1 MPLER
6 ISRGFKDV
14 SMSFKVNPLNNDLV
28 ALKNATAISRSVRNI
43 VFTTPGEK
51 FFQPSFGS
59 RVSQMLFENMDEITS
74 LSIRDEIENSIRR
87 FEPRVDL
94 KSVQVNPDFDGNQYD
109 VVITY
114 QIIGADISEQQL
126 EFVLQPTR

>member
-1 MPLER
+1 MALER

-14 SMSFKVNPLNNDLV
+14 SMSFKINPLNSDLV
-28 ALKNATAISRSVRNI
+28 ALKNASAISRSIRNI

-51 FFQPSFGS
+51 FFQPTFGS

-94 KSVQVNPDFDGNQYD
+94 KSVQVNPDFDSNQYD

>member
-6 ISRGFKDV
+6 VSRGFKDV

-51 FFQPSFGS
+51 FFQPTFGS

-74 LSIRDEIENSIRR
+74 LTIRDEIESSIRR

-114 QIIGADISEQQL
+114 QIIGADVSEQQL

>member
-6 ISRGFKDV
+6 VSRGFKDV

-51 FFQPSFGS
+51 FFQPTFGS

-74 LSIRDEIENSIRR
+74 LTIRDEIENSIRR

-94 KSVQVNPDFDGNQYD
+94 KSVQVNPDFDSNQYD

-114 QIIGADISEQQL
+114 QIIGADVSEQQL

>member
-6 ISRGFKDV
+6 VSRGFKDV

-43 VFTTPGEK
+43 VFTTPGKK
-51 FFQPSFGS
+51 FFQPTFGS

-114 QIIGADISEQQL
+114 QIIGADVSEQQL

>member
-6 ISRGFKDV
+6 VSRGFKDV
-14 SMSFKVNPLNNDLV
+14 SMSFKVNPLNNDLI

-51 FFQPSFGS
+51 FFQPTFGS
-59 RVSQMLFENMDEITS
+59 RVSQLLFENMDEITS

-114 QIIGADISEQQL
+114 QIIGADVSEQQL

>member
-51 FFQPSFGS
+51 FFQPTFGS

-94 KSVQVNPDFDGNQYD
+94 KSVQVNPDFDGNQYN

-114 QIIGADISEQQL
+114 QIIGADVSEQQL

>member
-6 ISRGFKDV
+6 DSRGFKDV
-14 SMSFKVNPLNNDLV
+14 SMASKVNPLNNDLI

-43 VFTTPGEK
+43 VFTAPGEK
-51 FFQPSFGS
+51 FFQPTFGS

-114 QIIGADISEQQL
+114 QIIGADVSEQQL

>member
-6 ISRGFKDV
+6 VSRGFKDV

-51 FFQPSFGS
+51 FFQPTFGS

-74 LSIRDEIENSIRR
+74 LTIRDEIESSIRR

-94 KSVQVNPDFDGNQYD
+94 KSVQVNPDFDSNQYD

-114 QIIGADISEQQL
+114 QIIGADVSEQQL

>member
-51 FFQPSFGS
+51 FFQPTFGS

-94 KSVQVNPDFDGNQYD
+94 KSVQVNPDFDGNQYN

>member
-6 ISRGFKDV
+6 VSRGFKDV

-51 FFQPSFGS
+51 FFNQHLDQEF
-59 RVSQMLFENMDEITS
+59 LKCS
-74 LSIRDEIENSIRR
+74 LRTWM
-87 FEPRVDL
+87 
-94 KSVQVNPDFDGNQYD
+94 K
-109 VVITY
+109 
-114 QIIGADISEQQL
+114 
-126 EFVLQPTR
+126 

>member
-6 ISRGFKDV
+6 VSRGFKDV

-51 FFQPSFGS
+51 FFQPTFGS

-74 LSIRDEIENSIRR
+74 LTIRDEIENSIRR

-114 QIIGADISEQQL
+114 QIIGADVSEQQL

>member
-6 ISRGFKDV
+6 VSRGFKDV
-14 SMSFKVNPLNNDLV
+14 SMSFKVNPLNNDLI

-94 KSVQVNPDFDGNQYD
+94 KSVQVNPDFDGNQYN

-126 EFVLQPTR
+126 EFVAHRS

>member
-14 SMSFKVNPLNNDLV
+14 SMSFKVNPLNNDLI

-51 FFQPSFGS
+51 FF
-59 RVSQMLFENMDEITS
+59 
-74 LSIRDEIENSIRR
+74 
-87 FEPRVDL
+87 
-94 KSVQVNPDFDGNQYD
+94 
-109 VVITY
+109 
-114 QIIGADISEQQL
+114 
-126 EFVLQPTR
+126 

>member
-6 ISRGFKDV
+6 VSRGFKDV

-94 KSVQVNPDFDGNQYD
+94 KSVQVNPDFDGNQYN

>member
-6 ISRGFKDV
+6 VSRGFKDV
-14 SMSFKVNPLNNDLV
+14 SMSFKVNPLNNDLI

-51 FFQPSFGS
+51 FFQPTFGS

-94 KSVQVNPDFDGNQYD
+94 KSVQVTPDFDSNQYD

-114 QIIGADISEQQL
+114 QIIGADVSEQQL

>member
-6 ISRGFKDV
+6 VSRGFKDV
-14 SMSFKVNPLNNDLV
+14 SMSFKVNPLNNDLI

>member
-59 RVSQMLFENMDEITS
+59 RVSQILFENMDEITS

>member
-6 ISRGFKDV
+6 VSRGFKDV
-14 SMSFKVNPLNNDLV
+14 SMTFKANPLNNDLI
-28 ALKNATAISRSVRNI
+28 ALKNATAISRSIRNI

-51 FFQPSFGS
+51 FFQPTFGS
-59 RVSQMLFENMDEITS
+59 RASQMLFENMDEITS
-74 LSIRDEIENSIRR
+74 LTIRDEIENSINK
-87 FEPRVDL
+87 FEPRVNL
-94 KSVQVNPDFDGNQYD
+94 KSVRVFPDFDGNQYD

-114 QIIGADISEQQL
+114 EIIGADILEQQL

>member
-94 KSVQVNPDFDGNQYD
+94 KSVQVNPDFDGNQYN

>member
-1 MPLER
+1 M
-6 ISRGFKDV
+6 
-14 SMSFKVNPLNNDLV
+14 NNDLI

-51 FFQPSFGS
+51 FFQPTFGS

-94 KSVQVNPDFDGNQYD
+94 KSVRVNPDFDGNQYD

-114 QIIGADISEQQL
+114 QIIGADVSEQQL

>member
-1 MPLER
+1 MPIER
-6 ISRGFKDV
+6 VSRGFKDV
-14 SMSFKVNPLNNDLV
+14 SMSFKINPLNSDLV
-28 ALKNATAISRSVRNI
+28 ALKNASAISRSIRNI

-51 FFQPSFGS
+51 FFQPTFGS

-74 LSIRDEIENSIRR
+74 LTIKDEIENSIRR

-114 QIIGADISEQQL
+114 QIIGADVSEQQL

>member
-6 ISRGFKDV
+6 VSRGFKDV

-51 FFQPSFGS
+51 FFQPTFGS

-94 KSVQVNPDFDGNQYD
+94 KSVQVNPDFDSNQYD

>member
-51 FFQPSFGS
+51 FFQPTFGS

-74 LSIRDEIENSIRR
+74 LTIRDEIENSIRR

>member
-6 ISRGFKDV
+6 VSRGFKDV

-51 FFQPSFGS
+51 FFQPTFGS
-59 RVSQMLFENMDEITS
+59 RVSQLLFENMDEITS

-114 QIIGADISEQQL
+114 QIIGADVSEQQL

>member
-14 SMSFKVNPLNNDLV
+14 SMSFKVNPLNNDLI

-51 FFQPSFGS
+51 FFQPTFGS

-114 QIIGADISEQQL
+114 QIIGADVSEQQL

>member
-51 FFQPSFGS
+51 FFQPTFGS

-74 LSIRDEIENSIRR
+74 LTIRDEIESSIRR

-94 KSVQVNPDFDGNQYD
+94 KSVRVNPDFDGNQYD

-114 QIIGADISEQQL
+114 QIIGADVSEQQL

>member
-6 ISRGFKDV
+6 VSRGFKDV
-14 SMSFKVNPLNNDLV
+14 SMSFKVKPLNNDLV

-51 FFQPSFGS
+51 FFQPTFGS

-114 QIIGADISEQQL
+114 QIIGADVSEQQL